1 VIATSTRSSLSSPS
15 GTREIDAEY
24 FEEITGGRWAVRP
37 KPSWRYQGLCWHWDA
52 YAPGRIIVAKGKGFR
67 YGVDPSSL
75 KPKMCEGGVITSANP
90 RALGGLP
97 TLQVHSLSDA
107 VRRLA
112 QHLRSTTRTP
122 IVAVTGSVGKTSSCH
137 LLRHLLAPQG
147 RVTSNGQFNYPDGI
161 VCEMGNLGQVD
172 YLVTEAS
179 LQGLGEATAILKPHV
194 AVLTQVSPA
203 HMEESGGLLKLTEMK
218 ASLFSDLSSDGT
230 AVINRDISCFD
241 RALEIAQTAAA
252 TVVTFGEHPDADFR
266 LVGYEASEQ
275 RVRVCIQGEPAE
287 YTLGM
292 RGRHM
297 AINSLGALAA
307 AQALGLQWKS
317 LILCLANAHSVAG
330 RGALEQL
337 VVRGVRISVVDD
349 AYNASPAAMRAAF
362 ATLSTT
368 TPTGTGRRIA
378 VLSDMLELGDN
389 FIAYHRDLAQ
399 PLLDAGVDRV
409 YLAGRAMRSLWQELP
424 PRVRTSFHKSASG
437 LLYPL
442 VSDLRAG
449 DVVLLKG
456 SHGTH
461 MHEVASDLRTLAR
474 VPNLHGIGLWIFTF
488 LVPAARWA
496 SSGLP
501 AAVRRW
507 ATWHVDKFLMQRAA
521 R

>member
-1 VIATSTRSSLSSPS
+1 MIASTGWNSFSPP
-15 GTREIDAEY
+15 GAPDIDAGY
-24 FEEITGGRWAVRP
+24 FEQITGGRWIVRP

-52 YAPGRIIVAKGKGFR
+52 HAPGRIVVAKGRGFR

-75 KPKMCEGGVITSANP
+75 KPKMCEGGVITSANS
-90 RALGGLP
+90 RVLGGVP
-97 TLQVHSLSDA
+97 TLQVESLHDA

-112 QHLRSTTRTP
+112 RHLRSATRTP

-137 LLRHLLAPQG
+137 LLRHLLASEG

-161 VCEMGNLGQVD
+161 VCEMGNLGQAD

-203 HMEESGGLLKLTEMK
+203 HVEGAGGLLELTEMK
-218 ASLFSDLSSDGT
+218 ARLFSDLSSGGT
-230 AVINRDISCFD
+230 AVINRDISYFD

-252 TVVTFGEHPDADFR
+252 TVITFGEHPDADFR
-266 LVGYEASEQ
+266 LVAYEASE
-275 RVRVCIQGEPAE
+275 RRLRACIQGESVD

-297 AINSLGALAA
+297 AINSLGVLAA
-307 AQALGLQWKS
+307 AQALGLQWKA
-317 LILCLANAHSVAG
+317 LVPRLADAHNVAG

-337 VVRGVRISVVDD
+337 VVRGVAISMVDD

-362 ATLSTT
+362 EALGTT
-368 TPTGTGRRIA
+368 MPAGNGRRIA
-378 VLSDMLELGDN
+378 VLSDMLELGDDS
-389 FIAYHRDLAQ
+389 IAYHRNLAQ

-424 PRVRTSFHKSASG
+424 PRVRASLHRSASG

-461 MHEVASDLRTLAR
+461 MHEVASDLRVFAR
-474 VPNLHGIGLWIFTF
+474 MPHLHGIGLWIFTF
-488 LVPAARWA
+488 LAPTARWA
-496 SSGLP
+496 LSRLP

-507 ATWHVDKFLMQRAA
+507 AAWHADKLLMHRAA